1 MRKLPRKGS
10 FRSTQMEKIP
20 VSAPVVC
27 SGVRVR
33 NRAGV
38 RARVRLGA
46 RARLRLR
53 AGVGVRVGG
62 WG

>member
-1 MRKLPRKGS
+1 
-10 FRSTQMEKIP
+10 MEKIP